1 MLETDLL
8 SPLPGSSGPATDAV
22 LVRQILE
29 RRPEALAAL
38 YDLHAPSLLALARRI
53 LSRAADAADAEEVL
67 QEVFLHV
74 WKQAGRYDAS
84 RSSVSTWL
92 VLITRS
98 RAIDRLRNR
107 KVVERVHE
115 AAHLENPSADH
126 ASPEGLESVLF
137 RERRQRVKAELDKL
151 PPEQKQVLE
160 LAFYEGLSQT
170 EIADRA
176 GLPLGTV
183 KTRTLLAMKKLR
195 SALRSEIR
203 ELL

>member
-1 MLETDLL
+1 M
-8 SPLPGSSGPATDAV
+8 
-22 LVRQILE
+22 RQILE
-29 RRPEALAAL
+29 RRPEALAEL
-38 YDLHAPSLLALARRI
+38 YDRHAPGLLALARRI
-53 LSRAADAADAEEVL
+53 LAHAADTGDAEEVL

-74 WKQAGRYDAS
+74 WNNAGRYDPA

-98 RAIDRLRNR
+98 RAIDRLRSR

-115 AAHLENPSADH
+115 AAHLEDPAADH
-126 ASPEGLESVLF
+126 ASPEGLESVFL

-151 PPEQKQVLE
+151 PPEQRQVLE
-160 LAFYEGLSQT
+160 MAFYEGLSQT

-176 GLPLGTV
+176 VLPLGTV

>member
-1 MLETDLL
+1 MPETGPFPSLTG
-8 SPLPGSSGPATDAV
+8 SPGPTDAM
-22 LVRQILE
+22 LLRQVLE
-29 RRPEALAAL
+29 RRPEALAEL
-38 YDLHAPSLLALARRI
+38 YDRHAPTLLALTRRI
-53 LSRAADAADAEEVL
+53 LTGTSDAEEIL

-74 WKQAGRYDAS
+74 WNNAARYDAA

-115 AAHLENPSADH
+115 AAHQEERIGH
-126 ASPEGLESVLF
+126 ASPEGVESVFF
-137 RERRQRVKAELDKL
+137 RERRQRVKSELDKL

-160 LAFYEGLSQT
+160 MAFYEGLSQS

-195 SALRSEIR
+195 SALRSDIR

>member
-1 MLETDLL
+1 MLL
-8 SPLPGSSGPATDAV
+8 
-22 LVRQILE
+22 RQVLE
-29 RRPEALAAL
+29 RRPEALAEL
-38 YDLHAPSLLALARRI
+38 YDRHAPTLLALARRI
-53 LSRAADAADAEEVL
+53 LAGIGAISDAEEIL

-74 WKQAGRYDAS
+74 WNNASRYDAA

-115 AAHLENPSADH
+115 AAHQEERTGH
-126 ASPEGLESVLF
+126 ASPEGVESVFF
-137 RERRQRVKAELDKL
+137 RERRQRVKSELDKL
-151 PPEQKQVLE
+151 PPEQRQVLE
-160 LAFYEGLSQT
+160 MAFYEGLSQS

-195 SALRSEIR
+195 GALRSDIR